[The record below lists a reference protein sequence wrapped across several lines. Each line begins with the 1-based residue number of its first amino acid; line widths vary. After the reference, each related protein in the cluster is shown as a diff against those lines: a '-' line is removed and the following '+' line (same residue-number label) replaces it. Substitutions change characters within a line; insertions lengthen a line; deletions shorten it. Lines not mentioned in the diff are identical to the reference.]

1 MYASVSYLSS
11 IWRYVHLYLER
22 FGFFRSS
29 TSKFLQSVKS
39 SLVKGMVLFMI
50 PTMISI
56 FYLKV
61 DEFARHFLPL
71 TSTLQNLSNML

>member
-11 IWRYVHLYLER
+11 ILALCRNLYLER
-22 FGFFRSS
+22 FDFFRSS

-39 SLVKGMVLFMI
+39 SLVKDMVLFMI

-61 DEFARHFLPL
+61 DEFSPLFLTTYQYASKSL
-71 TSTLQNLSNML
+71 